1 MSITIKMY
9 QKKWQIHIGNERW
22 QFDTKKEFEETLK
35 KIIDIK
41 DKFGKLENYLE

>member
-1 MSITIKMY
+1 MITIKMY
-9 QKKWQIHIGNERW
+9 QEKFQIYIGNEIW

-41 DKFGKLENYLE
+41 HKFGRIK